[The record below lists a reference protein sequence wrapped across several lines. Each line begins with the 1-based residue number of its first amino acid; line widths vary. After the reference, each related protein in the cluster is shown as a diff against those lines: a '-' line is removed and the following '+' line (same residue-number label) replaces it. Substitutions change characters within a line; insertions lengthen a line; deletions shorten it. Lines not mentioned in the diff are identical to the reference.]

1 MRIVLDLQGAQT
13 ESRYR
18 GIGRYCLSLA
28 EGIARNRGEH
38 ELILLLNG
46 QFADTILPIR
56 LQFRDLLPASAIQVW
71 YGPQPTAACLPGNEW
86 RRAAAELLREAFIAT
101 LEPDVV
107 LICSLFEGTA
117 DNAIVSLDRFQASC
131 PSAVIL
137 YDLIPL
143 MNPEQYLDPHPVF
156 KNFYLDKIEQLQ
168 AATGWLGISESS
180 CREGREIIGLPQ
192 ERLFNI
198 STAADPQFAPQVLE
212 PERRALLLEKFSI
225 QKDFALYTGGADA
238 RKNLER
244 LIEAYARLSAPSRAA
259 HQLVLAGKMPEQS
272 IAAFK
277 AHAARVGIAE
287 HELIFTGYITDHELI
302 GLYTLCK
309 VFVFPSWHEGFGL
322 PALEAMSCGA
332 PVIGSNRSSI
342 PEVIGN
348 PDSLFDPLDVTGMA
362 EMIERVM
369 DDEIFRQELI
379 RRGLEQSGR
388 FSWDLTANRCIHAL
402 EQLATLAETSVQ
414 LAPES
419 RLSLLRERVVA
430 IETGVPTYDDLK
442 ACAVAMAR
450 NFQSRSSRKLFVDI
464 SQLVHVDSKSGIQRV
479 VRSILKELLVA
490 PPVGYEVKPVYATMD
505 SGGYRHANAF
515 VKESLAE
522 FVSLDSSEDTAI
534 DYGAGDVFFGLD
546 LQHHVVMRQQEEHL
560 AMRNAGVKVVFVVYD
575 LLPITMPE
583 VFRDFIGEL
592 HQDWLTAIAQND
604 GLLCISAAV
613 ADDMQRWL
621 AQHLPEGCARPEVGW
636 FHLGADVEGSIP
648 TRGYPEDAESVL
660 ARLRER
666 PTFLSVG
673 TIEPRKGHDQTL
685 AAFEVLWQRGVDVN
699 LVLVGQAGWNVDA
712 LIERLESHPMRGAK
726 LFWLKGISDEYLTD
740 IYSTADSL
748 IFSSKGEGFGL
759 PLIEAAQHG
768 LPIIARDIPVFREI
782 AGNHAFYF
790 EGESGDALAERIVTW
805 LQLKGAQMPVPD
817 SSKLPWLTWKE
828 SAEQVKRWIVDH
840 NDDKRFGAQ

>member
-28 EGIARNRGEH
+28 QGIARNRGEH

-46 QFADTILPIR
+46 QFADTVLPIR
-56 LQFRDLLPASAIQVW
+56 QQFRDLLPASAIQVW

-86 RRAAAELLREAFIAT
+86 RRAAAELLREAFIAA
-101 LEPDVV
+101 LDPDIV

-117 DNAIVSLDRFQASC
+117 DNAIVSLDRYTAGC
-131 PSAVIL
+131 PTAVIL

-156 KNFYLDKIEQLQ
+156 KDFYLDKIEQLQ

-180 CREGREIIGLPQ
+180 CSEGREILGLPQ

-198 STAADPQFAPQVLE
+198 STAADPQFVNQTLE
-212 PERRALLLEKFSI
+212 AERRALLLEKFSI
-225 QKDFALYTGGADA
+225 QKEFALYTGGADA

-244 LIEAYARLSAPSRAA
+244 LIEAYACLPAHSRAE

-302 GLYTLCK
+302 GLYSLCK

-348 PDSLFDPLDVTGMA
+348 AGALFDPLDVTSMA

-369 DDEIFRQELI
+369 EDEVFRLELI
-379 RRGLEQSGR
+379 RLGLEQSGR
-388 FSWDLTANRCIHAL
+388 FSWDLTAGRCLDAL
-402 EQLATLAETSVQ
+402 ERLIAIVEGPSH

-419 RLSLLRERVVA
+419 RLSLLRERIID
-430 IETGVPTYDDLK
+430 IETGAPTYDDLK

-450 NFQSRSSRKLFVDI
+450 NFQQRSSRTLFVDI

-490 PPVGYEVKPVYATMD
+490 PPPGYEVKPVYATMD
-505 SGGYRHANAF
+505 SRGYRHANAF
-515 VKESLAE
+515 IADSLAD
-522 FVSLDSSEDTAI
+522 FVSLDSTEDTAI
-534 DYGAGDVFFGLD
+534 DYGVGDVFFGLD

-592 HQDWLTAIAQND
+592 HQDWLTAIAKND

-613 ADDMQRWL
+613 ADDMQQWL
-621 AQHLPEGCARPEVGW
+621 AKHLPEGVPRPQVGW
-636 FHLGADVEGSIP
+636 FHLGADVENSIP

-685 AAFEVLWQRGVDVN
+685 AAFEVLWQRGIDAN

-712 LIERLESHPMRGAK
+712 LIKRLDSHPLRGAK

-790 EGESGDALAERIVTW
+790 EGGNGDALAERILTW
-805 LQLKGAQMPVPD
+805 LELKESSVPVPD
-817 SSKLPWLTWKE
+817 SRQLPWLTWKE
-828 SAEQVKRWIVDH
+828 SAEQVKTWLLGIAK
-840 NDDKRFGAQ
+840 DKVFKC

>member
-28 EGIARNRGEH
+28 QGIARNRGEH

-117 DNAIVSLDRFQASC
+117 DNAIVSLDRFQPSC
-131 PSAVIL
+131 PTAVIL

-348 PDSLFDPLDVTGMA
+348 PESLFDPLDVTGMA

-414 LAPES
+414 LASES
-419 RLSLLRERVVA
+419 PLSLLRERVVA

-450 NFQSRSSRKLFVDI
+450 NFQSRSNRKLFVDI

-505 SGGYRHANAF
+505 SRGYRHANAF

-621 AQHLPEGCARPEVGW
+621 AQHLPEGCPRPEVGW

>member
-28 EGIARNRGEH
+28 QGIARNRGEH

-56 LQFRDLLPASAIQVW
+56 QQFQDLLPASAIQVW
-71 YGPQPTAACLPGNEW
+71 YGTQPTAVCLPGNEW

-117 DNAIVSLDRFQASC
+117 DNAIVSLDRFQAGC
-131 PSAVIL
+131 PTAVIL

-156 KNFYLDKIEQLQ
+156 KSFYLDKIEQLQ

-362 EMIERVM
+362 EMIERVL

-379 RRGLEQSGR
+379 RRGLEQSGH

-402 EQLATLAETSVQ
+402 EQLATLAETSLQ

-505 SGGYRHANAF
+505 SRGYRHANAF

-621 AQHLPEGCARPEVGW
+621 AQHLPEGCPRPEVGW

-685 AAFEVLWQRGVDVN
+685 AAFEVLWQRGVDAN

-712 LIERLESHPMRGAK
+712 LIERLDSHPMRGAK

-740 IYSTADSL
+740 IYNTANGL

-768 LPIIARDIPVFREI
+768 LPIIARDLPVFREI
-782 AGNHAFYF
+782 AGEHVTYF
-790 EGESGDALAERIVTW
+790 RGIDAQVLADCISQWMESKKLGRP
-805 LQLKGAQMPVPD
+805 MPD
-817 SSKLPWLTWKE
+817 SSKIKWLTWKE
-828 SAEQVKRWIVDH
+828 SKLQVEAMLLKFRA
-840 NDDKRFGAQ
+840 DKAK